1 VALFRTGDSGEPVR
15 DIQDRLIQLGF
26 SIGDDPEGEFGDGTL
41 TAVEAF
47 QSARSLTPDGMVGRE
62 TWRTMV
68 DAGHRLGDR
77 LLYYRFPM
85 LHGDDVAS
93 LQHDLNALGFDAG
106 IVDGIFGADALRAV
120 LDFQQNR
127 GVAEDGIAGTQVV
140 EELSLMTRAT
150 KKMGREVV
158 KERVWLSTLPP
169 HVAGQRI
176 FIDPFCRDDLEADL
190 SWAAGSAASSTLREL
205 GANPILSRSIDT
217 RPAER
222 NRARHANEIAADMII
237 GFSLPRTDCPGVFFF
252 QSPLSRSESGE
263 ELAHGIA
270 ARLGL
275 DAIGR
280 VSPILRETRATAV
293 VVTVPRL
300 DVQLG
305 TAVAR
310 GIQEWLR
317 LRAEKTRDQSPSND
331 R

>member
-158 KERVWLSTLPP
+158 KERVWLSTLP
-169 HVAGQRI
+169 
-176 FIDPFCRDDLEADL
+176 LL
-190 SWAAGSAASSTLREL
+190 SGRSRGRFVL
-205 GANPILSRSIDT
+205 G
-217 RPAER
+217 
-222 NRARHANEIAADMII
+222 
-237 GFSLPRTDCPGVFFF
+237 G
-252 QSPLSRSESGE
+252 
-263 ELAHGIA
+263 
-270 ARLGL
+270 RLGGIL
-275 DAIGR
+275 NPARTGGQPHSVEEHRHPAGR
-280 VSPILRETRATAV
+280 EE
-293 VVTVPRL
+293 PR
-300 DVQLG
+300 
-305 TAVAR
+305 
-310 GIQEWLR
+310 
-317 LRAEKTRDQSPSND
+317 PS
-331 R
+331 RQ